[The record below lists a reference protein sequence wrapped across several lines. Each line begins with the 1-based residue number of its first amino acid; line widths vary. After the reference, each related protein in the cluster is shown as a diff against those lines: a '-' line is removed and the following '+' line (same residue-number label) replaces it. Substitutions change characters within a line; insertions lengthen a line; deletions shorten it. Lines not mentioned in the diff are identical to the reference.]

1 MAIYNGSRYQYS
13 NIDYVKTNDI
23 DPALPIVFYEFTV
36 FGTMS
41 YQLHTY
47 VQGERLDQISFRYY
61 KRPDFWWAILEANP
75 QITDPTSITPG
86 TSIRIPRV

>member
-13 NIDYVKTNDI
+13 NIDYVQTNSSE
-23 DPALPIVFYEFTV
+23 PALPIVFYEFSV
-36 FGTMS
+36 FGNIS

-47 VQGERLDQISFRYY
+47 VQGERLDQLSFRYY
-61 KRPDFWWAILEANP
+61 KRSDFWWAILEANP
-75 QITDPTSITPG
+75 QITNPTDISPG